1 MVSKLWYPSYGIQ
14 DTILNNKM
22 LDGRLRSDMTAAC
35 SNQAWRFLY
44 LKNCVKT
51 RTSRFRN
58 LKNPGLKPSYGL
70 ELGPK
75 VLLKREEPTLAI
87 RGRARTSHSPT

>member
-1 MVSKLWYPSYGIQ
+1 VNNIVDASKLWYPSYGIQ
-14 DTILNNKM
+14 ATILNNKM

-51 RTSRFRN
+51 RTARFRN

-75 VLLKREEPTLAI
+75 VGSLKK
-87 RGRARTSHSPT
+87 GRTNPCHKGQS

>member
-1 MVSKLWYPSYGIQ
+1 MQATYGIQ
-14 DTILNNKM
+14 GTILNNKM

-44 LKNCVKT
+44 LKSCVKT
-51 RTSRFRN
+51 RTARFRN

-75 VLLKREEPTLAI
+75 GSLQK
-87 RGRARTSHSPT
+87 GRTNPCHKGQS